1 MSKKPFNVLF
11 IGNSYSECTCAYVY
25 DFLTAMGITEH
36 NIASLK
42 LSGCTINMHWNNA
55 QADDPAYLFF
65 HYTTSGDRTD
75 VPSVRLSEGIPT
87 DQWDW
92 VIFSEGTA
100 GAAYPASYANF
111 QALIDYVKPM
121 TTPGRTKF
129 AFNMTWPWEDGSPK
143 FTNDQFQ
150 NRSEVMFQSFC
161 STVQSIV
168 QPNPDIDLILP
179 TGTAVYNAVRDRRAP
194 ALYRDGGHLN
204 ANGCFLAGL
213 AALYALLSHTE
224 GYEQYTIG
232 RYGIPCLP
240 TDTHR
245 TNGSFKGELDASYAD
260 VYLEAVSA
268 ALEKPFE

>member
-1 MSKKPFNVLF
+1 MSKRPFNILF

-25 DFLTAMGITEH
+25 DFLSAMGITDH

-55 QADDPAYLFF
+55 QADDTAYLFF

-75 VPSVRLSEGIPT
+75 VQSVRLSEGIPT

-92 VIFSEGTA
+92 VIFSD
-100 GAAYPASYANF
+100 GALGPTNPASFVNF
-111 QALIDYVKPM
+111 RSLIEYVKPM
-121 TTPGRTKF
+121 ITPGRTKF
-129 AFNMTWPWEDGSPK
+129 AFNMTWPWEKGSERLDSSRFEGSP
-143 FTNDQFQ
+143 
-150 NRSEVMFQSFC
+150 EAMFQALC
-161 STVQSIV
+161 DTTQNVV
-168 QPNPDIDLILP
+168 LADPDIDLILP
-179 TGTAVYNAVRDRRAP
+179 TGTAVYNAVRSGRAP

-213 AALYALLSHTE
+213 SALYALLGHTE
-224 GYEQYTIG
+224 GYEQYTIE

-245 TNGSFKGELDASYAD
+245 TNGSFKGELDANHAD
-260 VYLEAVSA
+260 VYLEAVTA